1 VVDSGVM
8 QRRMVLVVAVVLAQL
23 AASPASAGGIVLEAY
38 TGERPA
44 DAPRVISPIL
54 DELASRGYTTGDTL
68 ARSYEA
74 RVSRLAQSVNG
85 LAGDF
90 AAQVEGGFK
99 AWVAGHFEEAIRV
112 LAPLVEQAH
121 ANTAVIARDQALREP
136 LLKALI
142 VLALAQQRTG
152 DPGAARTTFGEV
164 LRAYPDTVVPRAMY
178 GAEAYD
184 LFEQTRREVA
194 AAGHGTLA
202 VRVTDDTAVVFVDEL
217 YRAVGTTS
225 VELPPGEYR
234 VCVLLNKQPSRSHH
248 IVVRANETVTLAID
262 PRLDQAVRTTG
273 WTGLTFAAAGDREA
287 HEGSFAADI
296 ANSTMA
302 TAVAVVGI
310 DRVRG
315 HPAVVG
321 SLVSLQTG
329 HELRRASVAL
339 EPDPPTERLKALARY
354 LAGDEPA
361 EGLDVQRPTLV
372 DDRAQPIAAEHDES
386 RTRWAG
392 WQWLAATGAAGA
404 LAVGGYLL
412 YEDGRCESTH
422 APGTPCPEVYS
433 NTPGDWIALAAGAA
447 LAGTSVYLFA
457 TGGRPSTKAAAL
469 IPTHGGAFAA
479 LSLRF

>member
-1 VVDSGVM
+1 MS
-8 QRRMVLVVAVVLAQL
+8 RNTHVLALVAVL
-23 AASPASAGGIVLEAY
+23 AAFAAPASAGGIVLEAY
-38 TGERPA
+38 TGERSA

-68 ARSYEA
+68 ARSYEG
-74 RVSRLAQSVNG
+74 RVSRLAQTPAG
-85 LAGDF
+85 LPGDV
-90 AAQVEGGFK
+90 AAQVEAGFK
-99 AWVAGHFEEAIRV
+99 AWVAGRFEEAIRV

-121 ANTAVIARDQALREP
+121 ANTAMIARDQALREP

-178 GAEAYD
+178 GADAYE
-184 LFEQTRREVA
+184 LFEQARREVA
-194 AAGHGTLA
+194 ASGHGTLTVQVA
-202 VRVTDDTAVVFVDEL
+202 DDTAVVFVDEL
-217 YRAVGTTS
+217 YRAVGTTT

-234 VCVLLNKQPSRSHH
+234 VCVLLNKQPSRSHK
-248 IVVRANETVTLAID
+248 VVVHANETATLAID
-262 PRLDQAVRTTG
+262 PRLDQSLHTAG
-273 WTGLTFAAAGDREA
+273 WTGFSFAAPGDREA
-287 HEGSFAADI
+287 HEGAYAAEI
-296 ANSTMA
+296 ANSIAA

-310 DRVRG
+310 DHVRG

-361 EGLDVQRPTLV
+361 AGLEVQGSAAVDERASVLV
-372 DDRAQPIAAEHDES
+372 TPHDEPHA
-386 RTRWAG
+386 RWGG
-392 WQWLAATGAAGA
+392 WPWITAGAAVVA
-404 LAVGGYLL
+404 LVAGGYLL
-412 YEDGRCESTH
+412 YEDGRCQSTH

-433 NTPGDWIALAAGAA
+433 NSPGDWLALAAGGV
-447 LAGTSVYLFA
+447 LAGTTVYLFA
-457 TGGRPSTKAAAL
+457 TGGRPSTKSAAL
-469 IPTHGGAFAA
+469 VPARGGALATF
-479 LSLRF
+479 SLRF